1 MRDAVDIRAVE
12 LGTYII
18 KNNATVRAAAKAF
31 GVSKSTVHIDV
42 TKRLCSVDPTLYEKV
57 KLVLAENKA
66 QRQTYQTA
74 NDGQDNINHKFFA
87 HLLR

>member
-66 QRQTYQTA
+66 QRHIRGGLATKQKYKNAADT
-74 NDGQDNINHKFFA
+74 
-87 HLLR
+87 